1 MFKFSILVGAI
12 LLSLTSCKKSDEPVQ
27 LISGPISGEIQIL
40 NGCGIAKA
48 SDRVRNFLMEKGFDV
63 IETGNA
69 PFWNFPKTLI
79 ILRKPD
85 WGGLEALKQTL
96 HTDRVLLLRNPN
108 ALVDVS
114 IYLGKDIEELLID
127 EPKEK
132 S

>member
-1 MFKFSILVGAI
+1 MRNFLIYGALT
-12 LLSLTSCKKSDEPVQ
+12 LLSLASCKKSEPSLPVNY
-27 LISGPISGEIQIL
+27 GPITGEIQIL

-48 SDRVRNFLMEKGFDV
+48 SGRVRNYLLDKGFDV

-69 PFWNFPKTLI
+69 PSWNFPKTLI
-79 ILRKPD
+79 VLRKPD
-85 WGGLEALKQTL
+85 WSGLTALKESL
-96 HTDRVLLLRNPN
+96 NTDRVILLRNPS